1 MKNILKLGILLLLA
15 ILIAGCSKPEV
26 TAKPTSIIPA
36 TTASTSSPS
45 GTIPAATTPAAA
57 INRVDF
63 VYFHPKIRCALCLNV
78 EILIKSFLEKNYS
91 AELKSGKITFTSYDL
106 EDKNNSAI
114 VKKFKAY
121 SSQFFVNNVINDRD
135 SIIHIEKVWMPE
147 IYNDGVAFEN
157 YMKELVSK
165 SLEAIK

>member
-1 MKNILKLGILLLLA
+1 MKIILKLGILILLV
-15 ILIAGCSKPEV
+15 ILIAGCSKPEA

-45 GTIPAATTPAAA
+45 GTPLAATTPAAVA
-57 INRVDF
+57 NRVDF
-63 VYFHPKIRCALCLNV
+63 VYFHPKIRCSLCISV
-78 EILIKSFLEKNYS
+78 EILIKSFLEKNYGE
-91 AELKSGKITFTSYDL
+91 ELKSGKITFTSYSL
-106 EDKNNSAI
+106 EDKDNSAI

-121 SSQFFVNNVINDRD
+121 SSQFFVNNVINGKDN
-135 SIIHIEKVWMPE
+135 IEHVEKVWMPE